1 MNTPSS
7 ENAGPPAAA
16 MRPELEA
23 LLKKAG
29 AGGRPAYVRSVS
41 PRLRILLLIVFG
53 LAALLGANGIY
64 LAGITAL
71 NWFTGESYEDLF
83 YQYMF
88 LLHLALG
95 LLFVVPFIAFGIFHM
110 LAARKRRNR
119 RAVMLGYSLFAVSL
133 VLLVSGILLTRVS
146 GVFELKQPMARSIMY
161 WAHVLTPLAAMWL
174 YMLHRLAGPRIKWRV
189 GIAYAGS
196 VAVVMA
202 LLLVARYQ
210 DPRQW
215 NREGPTEG
223 EQYFRPSLAKT
234 ATGNFIRAEVLMN
247 DDYCLKCHA
256 DAYEGWFHS
265 AHHFSS
271 FNNPAYLASVR
282 ETREVAFERD
292 GNVQASRWCAG
303 CHDPVPFF
311 SGAFDRPDYDDV
323 HDPTAHAGI
332 TCTTCHA
339 ITHVNSTRGNADYTI
354 EEPLHYPFAFSE
366 NPILQ
371 YINNTMVKAK
381 PSFHKRTFL
390 KDFHKSAEFC
400 STCHKVHLPKE
411 LNHYKEFLRGQ
422 NHYDTYL
429 LSGVSGHGARSFY
442 YPPKAKH
449 NCAEC
454 HMPLQPSS
462 DFGAQMFP
470 GATEPSIHNH
480 LFPSANTGIAWLKG
494 FDDIVKAH
502 QDFLEDT
509 VRVDIFGVKEEGAID
524 GPLHAPLRPD
534 VPALQPGQTY
544 LLEVVVRTLT
554 LGHLLTQGTADS
566 NELWLDVEVT
576 SGGQVIGRSG
586 GIDEETEVDRWS
598 HFVNVFMLDRDGNR
612 INRRNPQDIFV
623 PLYNHQIP
631 PGAASSVHY
640 SLTIPEGLTDP
651 VEVSVKLNYRKFDT
665 EYMRFIA
672 DTQRPEDAPLR
683 GKEEGQPYRN
693 QLPITVMA
701 SDRMQF
707 PVAGAE
713 QSVENEEVEIPT
725 WQRWND
731 YGIGLL
737 LKGKAELRQAGEAFA
752 EVEKLNRYDG
762 PLNAARVYYR
772 EGQLDEAVDAI
783 ARAAEYTDP
792 PAPSWTM
799 AWLSGLINREQ
810 GRLVEAER
818 NFRQVLEDQTD
829 EMLERGFDFS
839 LDIEVINLLGMT
851 LFDLANV
858 ESDESQRNQLLA
870 EAAEQFHRTLRID
883 SEDVSAHYNLS
894 LIYGMLGDQENME
907 KHHQLHEIYK
917 PDDNAADRAVYL
929 ARQKYPAANHAAESL
944 VIYPLQRPGAPEL
957 PSDASFTAVV
967 GPGAVE
973 QRSGEQVEVAQEE
986 GDSGENVPEQAE
998 QGDSE

>member
-1 MNTPSS
+1 MNLPESG
-7 ENAGPPAAA
+7 GPGPRPAA
-16 MRPELEA
+16 MRPEIEA
-23 LLKKAG
+23 LLKKPG
-29 AGGRPAYVRSVS
+29 EGGRPTYVRSVG
-41 PRLRILLLIVFG
+41 PRLRILLLVVFA
-53 LAALLGANGIY
+53 LAAVLGANGIY
-64 LAGITAL
+64 LASITAL
-71 NWFTGESYEDLF
+71 NWYTGESYEDLF

-95 LLFVVPFIAFGIFHM
+95 LLFVLPFIVFGCLHM
-110 LAARKRRNR
+110 VAARKRRNR
-119 RAVMLGYSLFAVSL
+119 RAVMLGYSLFTISL

-146 GVFELKQPMARSIMY
+146 GVFELKQPIARSMMY
-161 WAHVLTPLAAMWL
+161 WAHVISPLAAVWL

-202 LLLVARYQ
+202 LLVAARYQ

-215 NREGPTEG
+215 NREGPAEG

-234 ATGNFIRAEVLMN
+234 ATGNFIRADVLMN

-282 ETREVAFERD
+282 ETREVSFERD

-311 SGAFDRPDYDDV
+311 SGAFDRPDYDDI

-332 TCTTCHA
+332 TCTSCHA

-366 NPILQ
+366 NPWLQ
-371 YINNTMVKAK
+371 FINNTMIKAK

-442 YPPKAKH
+442 YPPKAKG

-454 HMPLQPSS
+454 HMPLQPSN
-462 DFGAQMFP
+462 DFGAQMFA
-470 GATEPSIHNH
+470 GAEKPSIHSH

-502 QDFLEDT
+502 QEFLEDC
-509 VRVDIFGVKEEGAID
+509 VRVDIFGVKEGGVID
-524 GPLHAPLRPD
+524 GKLHAPLRPN
-534 VPALQPGQTY
+534 VPVLRPGETY
-544 LLEVVVRTLT
+544 LLEIVVRTLT

-566 NELWLDVEVT
+566 NEVWLDVEVT
-576 SGGQVIGRSG
+576 SGGKVIGRSG
-586 GIDEETEVDRWS
+586 GIDEQTEVDRWS
-598 HFVNVFMLDRDGNR
+598 HFLNVFMLDREGNR

-631 PGAASSVHY
+631 PGAATTVHY
-640 SLTIPEGLTDP
+640 ALTIPEGLTAP
-651 VEVSVKLNYRKFDT
+651 VEVSVKVNYRKFDT

-672 DTQRPEDAPLR
+672 STQRPDDKPIR
-683 GKEEGQPYRN
+683 GKEGDAPYQN

-701 SDRMQF
+701 SDQIRF
-707 PVAGAE
+707 PIVGLDE
-713 QSVENEEVEIPT
+713 RVQNLEVDIPE

-752 EVEKLNRYDG
+752 EVEKLQRYDG
-762 PLNAARVYYR
+762 PLNAARVYFR

-783 ARAAEYTDP
+783 ARAAQYTDP
-792 PAPSWTM
+792 PAPPWTM

-810 GRLVEAER
+810 GRLIEAEK

-829 EMLERGFDFS
+829 EMRERGFDFS
-839 LDIEVINLLGMT
+839 LDIEVINLLGST

-858 ESDESQRNQLLA
+858 EIDEEARNQLLE
-870 EAAEQFHRTLRID
+870 EAAEQFHRTLVVD
-883 SEDVSAHYNLS
+883 PEDLSAHYNLS
-894 LIYGMLGDQENME
+894 LIYGMLEDAERTAE
-907 KHHQLHEIYK
+907 HQRLHEIYK

-944 VIYPLQRPGAPEL
+944 VIYSLQRLGAPGLSEDL
-957 PSDASFTAVV
+957 DFAAS
-967 GPGAVE
+967 VE
-973 QRSGEQVEVAQEE
+973 Q
-986 GDSGENVPEQAE
+986 GENE
-998 QGDSE
+998 

>member
-1 MNTPSS
+1 MNVSPSGESQLPAS
-7 ENAGPPAAA
+7 E
-16 MRPELEA
+16 RPEIAA

-29 AGGRPAYVRSVS
+29 EGGRARYVRSVG
-41 PRLRILLLIVFG
+41 PRLRVLLYVVFG

-71 NWFTGESYEDLF
+71 NWYTGESYEDLF

-88 LLHLALG
+88 LLHLVLG
-95 LLFVVPFIAFGIFHM
+95 LLFILPFIAFGLFHM
-110 LAARKRRNR
+110 IAARKRRNR
-119 RAVMLGYSLFAVSL
+119 RAVMLGYSLFAISI
-133 VLLVSGILLTRVS
+133 VLLVSGVLLTRVS
-146 GVFELKQPMARSIMY
+146 GVFELKQPLARSVMY
-161 WAHVLTPLAAMWL
+161 WAHVISPLAAVWL
-174 YMLHRLAGPRIKWRV
+174 YVLHRLAGPRIKWRV
-189 GIAYAGS
+189 GVAYAGS
-196 VAVVMA
+196 VAVVIG
-202 LLLVARYQ
+202 LLIAARYQ

-215 NREGPTEG
+215 NREGPQAG

-234 ATGNFIRAEVLMN
+234 ATGNFIRPEVLMN
-247 DDYCLKCHA
+247 DEYCLKCHA

-311 SGAFDRPDYDDV
+311 SGAFDRPDYDDIR
-323 HDPTAHAGI
+323 DPTAHAGI
-332 TCTTCHA
+332 TCTSCHA

-354 EEPLHYPFAFSE
+354 EEPLHYPFTFSE
-366 NPILQ
+366 NSWLQ
-371 YINNTMVKAK
+371 FINNTLVKAK

-411 LNHYKEFLRGQ
+411 LNHYKDFLRGQ

-442 YPPKAKH
+442 YPPKAKG
-449 NCAEC
+449 NCNDC
-454 HMPLQPSS
+454 HMPLQPSN

-470 GATEPSIHNH
+470 GADRPSIHNH
-480 LFPSANTGIAWLKG
+480 MFPSANTGVAWMKEL
-494 FDDIVKAH
+494 DDVIKAH
-502 QDFLEDT
+502 QEFLQDT
-509 VRVDIFGVKEEGAID
+509 VRVDIFGVKEGGTIEGR
-524 GPLHAPLRPD
+524 LHAPLRPD
-534 VPALQPGQTY
+534 VPTLEPGKPY
-544 LLEVVVRTLT
+544 LLEVVIRTLT

-576 SGGQVIGRSG
+576 SGGKVIGRSG
-586 GIDEETEVDRWS
+586 ALEETTDVDKWS
-598 HFVNVFMLDRDGNR
+598 HFVNVFMLDREGNR

-631 PGAASSVHY
+631 PGAAATVHY
-640 SLTIPEGLTDP
+640 ELTIPEGITEP
-651 VEVSVKLNYRKFDT
+651 VEVSVKLNYRKFDA

-672 DTQRPEDAPLR
+672 DTQRPGDQPLR
-683 GKEEGQPYRN
+683 GKVEGETYRN

-701 SDRMQF
+701 SDRMRF
-707 PVAGAE
+707 PVEGDE
-713 QSVENEEVEIPT
+713 GEVENESVEIPT
-725 WQRWND
+725 WERWND

-752 EVEKLNRYDG
+752 EVEKLGRYDG
-762 PLNAARVYYR
+762 PLNAARVYFR

-783 ARAAEYTDP
+783 ARAAEHDDP
-792 PAPSWTM
+792 PAPPWTM
-799 AWLSGLINREQ
+799 AWLSGMVNREQ
-810 GRLVEAER
+810 GRLLEAER
-818 NFRQVLEDQTD
+818 NFRQVLEDQTE

-839 LDIEVINLLGMT
+839 IDIEVINLLGMT

-858 ESDESQRNQLLA
+858 ESDEASRDARLW
-870 EAAEQFHRTLRID
+870 EAVEQFQRTIKVD
-883 SEDVSAHYNLS
+883 SEDLTAHYNLS
-894 LIYGMLGDQENME
+894 LIYGMLDEEELME
-907 KHHQLHEIYK
+907 RHQQLHEKFK

-929 ARQKYPAANHAAESL
+929 ARQKYPAANHAAEAL
-944 VIYPLQRPGAPEL
+944 VIYPLQRPGAPGIAAEF
-957 PSDASFTAVV
+957 SEMARANSAE
-967 GPGAVE
+967 A
-973 QRSGEQVEVAQEE
+973 EE
-986 GDSGENVPEQAE
+986 GEDP
-998 QGDSE
+998 